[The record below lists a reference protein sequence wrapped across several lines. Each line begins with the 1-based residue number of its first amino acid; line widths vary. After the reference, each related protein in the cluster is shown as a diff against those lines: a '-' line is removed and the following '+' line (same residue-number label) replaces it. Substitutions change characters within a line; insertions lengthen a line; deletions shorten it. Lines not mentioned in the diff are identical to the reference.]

1 MNPRNPEDTATV
13 KDITDALIPLFLAL
27 HERGVIPL
35 GELSMQYEDVLA
47 RRTLENG
54 ESPASTDLLRQLV
67 IGLHRLSSAVQARE
81 RAAKGDTDTPPTA

>member
-1 MNPRNPEDTATV
+1 MNHRKPEDTATV

-47 RRTLENG
+47 RRRIDQG
-54 ESPASTDLLRQLV
+54 DSPASTNLLQQLV
-67 IGLHRLSSAVQARE
+67 VGLHRLADAVQERE
-81 RAAKGDTDTPPTA
+81 RAAKGQPDTPPNA